1 MIFITGDKHGDFGRF
16 SMKRFRE
23 QRQMSQSD
31 HMIICGDFGGIW
43 DNSPQEVWN
52 LNWLENRPFT
62 TLFVDGNH
70 ENFSM
75 LAQYPVEEWH
85 GGKIHRIR
93 PSIIHLMRGQIYE
106 IGGYSFFTMGGARS
120 HDIEDGILDPLDPRF
135 KFDLHWKIKR
145 NERFRIKGV
154 SWWPEELPS
163 QEEYAEALETLERA
177 GWEVDFVITHTA
189 PSSVIKELNPMFETD
204 ELTDFLETIR
214 QRLKFHYWTFGH
226 YNKDLHIGKQFL
238 LLNEEIIKIT

>member
-1 MIFITGDKHGDFGRF
+1 
-16 SMKRFRE
+16 
-23 QRQMSQSD
+23 
-31 HMIICGDFGGIW
+31 
-43 DNSPQEVWN
+43 
-52 LNWLENRPFT
+52 
-62 TLFVDGNH
+62 
-70 ENFSM
+70 M

-93 PSIIHLMRGQIYE
+93 PNIIHLMRGQIYE

-120 HDIEDGILDPLDPRF
+120 HDIEDGILDPADPRF

-163 QEEYAEALETLERA
+163 QEEYAEALATLERA

-189 PSSVIKELNPMFETD
+189 PSSVIKELDPMFETD
-204 ELTDFLETIR
+204 ELTDFLETVR
-214 QRLKFHYWTFGH
+214 QRLKFHYWAFGH
-226 YNKDLHIGKQFL
+226 YHRDMHIGKHFL